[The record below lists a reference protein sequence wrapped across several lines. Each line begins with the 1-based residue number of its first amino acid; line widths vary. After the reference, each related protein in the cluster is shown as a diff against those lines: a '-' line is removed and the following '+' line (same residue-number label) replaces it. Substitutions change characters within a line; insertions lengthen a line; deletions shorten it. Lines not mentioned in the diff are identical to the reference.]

1 MTFEEVLSTQ
11 GRLVYTNKGVSMM
24 PLLRQGK
31 DIMVIEAIHEPL
43 KKYDAVLFVR
53 PRVPGLSPYIL
64 HRILEVNPD
73 GTYFIIGDNCY
84 DGEIVP
90 RESII
95 GILTAVRRGSRTISV
110 TDKDYTAFV
119 HILWALMPPRSLRR
133 KLYLRMNAFLLRCLS
148 FAKRRIFRIQ

>member
-11 GRLVYTNKGVSMM
+11 GRLVYTNKGVSML

-31 DIMVIEAIHEPL
+31 DIMVIEAIREPL

-53 PRVPGLSPYIL
+53 PRVPGRSPYIL
-64 HRILEVNPD
+64 HRILEINPD
-73 GTYFIIGDNCY
+73 GTCFIIGDNCF

-90 RESII
+90 CERII

-110 TDKDYTAFV
+110 TDKDYITFV
-119 HILWALMPPRSLRR
+119 HILWALLPPRSLQR
-133 KLYLRMNAFLLRCLS
+133 KIYLRLYAFLLRCLS
-148 FAKRRIFRIQ
+148 FVKRRIFRIQ